1 MSGNVSENVEL
12 GQLPQPQ
19 ECYADGHQEDEC
31 EKEDKEEEMSLLG
44 ENDGAVSSPP
54 VQIVVAARPARHGS
68 GEEQIINKSIIIYR
82 LVLLRFA

>member
-1 MSGNVSENVEL
+1 MFGNVSENVEL

-19 ECYADGHQEDEC
+19 ECYEDGHQEDEC

-54 VQIVVAARPARHGS
+54 VQIVVAARHGS
-68 GEEQIINKSIIIYR
+68 GEEQIINIHLST
-82 LVLLRFA
+82 A